1 MTWTFSLTFLCFS
14 LFHRGH
20 AEVFWSRTFLG
31 VTVFLF
37 FFFLGGVLMVFWV
50 DTGDTVD
57 SDFCILNL
65 LGHVDYWKRSQ
76 WWLGVLCD
84 GTAGLMIWPA
94 MPILAAQVGYPSGHA
109 AIPSLVPHCPSF
121 NLREVLM
128 PLATVT
134 QLLVAYCLGLFFFEE
149 KARFDVI
156 EVLLVLPLLLFL
168 FCVCCLLQG
177 L

>member
-1 MTWTFSLTFLCFS
+1 
-14 LFHRGH
+14 
-20 AEVFWSRTFLG
+20 
-31 VTVFLF
+31 
-37 FFFLGGVLMVFWV
+37 MVFWV

-109 AIPSLVPHCPSF
+109 AIPSHPSPLSLV
-121 NLREVLM
+121 
-128 PLATVT
+128 
-134 QLLVAYCLGLFFFEE
+134 
-149 KARFDVI
+149 
-156 EVLLVLPLLLFL
+156 
-168 FCVCCLLQG
+168 
-177 L
+177 